1 MCHLFDSKRWH
12 ASFLSYE
19 HQRECAFCCHEM
31 VSSKRPLFVT
41 CVFRL
46 WMYLLSFKSM
56 SSPCV
61 RKAMCL
67 PQCCFVC
74 CDIAGSFYMGGIK
87 LFCTLL
93 STKENIGVTI
103 NCFTGQ
109 PNQSTQ
115 TLLYWCRITRD
126 HHRIEISYPFH
137 GSKMHGSFKEAKNIS
152 YFFQTWTTL
161 SEYLCC
167 FVCCPLKTLDIPNF

>member
-1 MCHLFDSKRWH
+1 MTCLLSFLWAPKGMCLLLPWNGLLK
-12 ASFLSYE
+12 ASFVCDLCF
-19 HQRECAFCCHEM
+19 QT
-31 VSSKRPLFVT
+31 VDV
-41 CVFRL
+41 
-46 WMYLLSFKSM
+46 LSFKSM

-61 RKAMCL
+61 GKAMCF

-74 CDIAGSFYMGGIK
+74 CDIAGSFYKGGIR

-93 STKENIGVTI
+93 STKENIGVMI

-109 PNQSTQ
+109 PNQNTR

-126 HHRIEISYPFH
+126 HHRIEISYLFH

-152 YFFQTWTTL
+152 CFFRTWTTL
-161 SEYLCC
+161 TEYLCC
-167 FVCCPLKTLDIPNF
+167 FVCCPWKTLDIPNF

>member
-1 MCHLFDSKRWH
+1 MTCLL
-12 ASFLSYE
+12 SFLWAPKGMCLLLPWNGLLKES
-19 HQRECAFCCHEM
+19 
-31 VSSKRPLFVT
+31 FVCDLCFQT
-41 CVFRL
+41 VDV
-46 WMYLLSFKSM
+46 LSFKSM

-61 RKAMCL
+61 GKATRL

-115 TLLYWCRITRD
+115 TLLYWCRITRA

-137 GSKMHGSFKEAKNIS
+137 GSKMHGSFKKAKNIS
-152 YFFQTWTTL
+152 CFFQTWTTL